1 MSNAVVRSIVLTA
14 ALVMIAS
21 GAHASDKVQTETIT
35 IPAPDAQPTD
45 KPLGIARDAEPLFVA
60 PEPDAEGARP
70 NVTIGLPEAAVD
82 IMTDVSLLPSAV
94 QRTRQRILDAARSG
108 DPEALRPLI
117 ESFEEPPMVQFDGQT
132 DAIRDLVAA
141 SGDPEGREILAIL
154 IEILQA
160 GFVHL
165 DPGTRNEVYVWPYFA
180 HMALDNL
187 SPEQM
192 VELFTIVTAYDLEEM
207 RNFGAYNFYR
217 AGIAPDGQWVY
228 FVAGD

>member
-1 MSNAVVRSIVLTA
+1 MLNAVTRIL
-14 ALVMIAS
+14 ALAVALAMIAS
-21 GAHASDKVQTETIT
+21 GGHASDKVQTETIT

-45 KPLGIARDAEPLFVA
+45 KPLGIARDAEPLFID
-60 PEPDAEGARP
+60 PEPEAEGERP
-70 NVTIGLPEAAVD
+70 RVTIGLPEATVD
-82 IMTDVSLLPSAV
+82 IMTDISLLPSAV
-94 QRTRQRILDAARSG
+94 RRTRQRILDAAHSG

-117 ESFEEPPMVQFDGQT
+117 ESFEEPPMVRFDGQT
-132 DAIRDLVAA
+132 DAIKDLVAA